1 MAAMLNIGRIGVGI
15 RHNRGFE
22 IDRPQGSGDVV
33 FLHFLTPI
41 RLLSTAGRKV
51 ERPGACI
58 LYTPPYPQ
66 WYTAVADSFN
76 HDWFHLSGKS
86 MLTVLKRYGLP
97 QNTVF
102 HPLRTDFIAGDLAE
116 IQREKW
122 RGDTQWAEAVALR
135 LHLFFLRLSRASRN
149 AEDGGRTAY
158 KAGLLEIFRA
168 LRVRLH
174 EDPVRPW
181 SVPAMAKE
189 MQLSVSR
196 FAVLYHEFFGVS
208 PAQELIKLRLDKA
221 CWLLL
226 STNMRVADIAY
237 ESGFNNIHYFSRLFR
252 RRLGCTPR
260 EYSRRRV

>member
-1 MAAMLNIGRIGVGI
+1 MATMLHIGRIGVGI
-15 RHNRGFE
+15 RHNRGFVV
-22 IDRPQGSGDVV
+22 DRPQGSGDVV

-41 RLLSTAGRKV
+41 RLLSAAGRRV
-51 ERPGACI
+51 EKPGACI
-58 LYTPPYPQ
+58 LYTPPHPQ
-66 WYTAVADSFN
+66 WYTAVADGFN
-76 HDWFHLSGKS
+76 HDWFHLSGKD

-97 QNTVF
+97 RNTVF
-102 HPLRTDFIAGDLAE
+102 HPPHTEFIAGDLSE

-122 RGDTQWAEAVALR
+122 RGDTHWVAAVALR
-135 LHLFFLRLSRASRN
+135 LHLFFLRLSRATQD

-174 EDPVRPW
+174 EDPSHPW
-181 SVPAMAKE
+181 NVPAMAKE

-221 CWLLL
+221 GWLLM

-237 ESGFNNIHYFSRLFR
+237 ESGFRNIHYFSRLFR

-260 EYSRRRV
+260 DYSRRHV

>member
-1 MAAMLNIGRIGVGI
+1 MTARLHLARIGVGI
-15 RHNRGFE
+15 SHNTGFLV
-22 IDRPQGSGDVV
+22 DRPQGSGDVV

-41 RLLSTAGRKV
+41 RLRSTAGQRIEK
-51 ERPGACI
+51 PGACI
-58 LYTPPYPQ
+58 LYTPPHPQ
-66 WYTAVADSFN
+66 WYTAVAASFT
-76 HDWFHLSGKS
+76 HDWFHLSGKD
-86 MLTVLKRYGLP
+86 MLTVLARYGLP

-102 HPLRTDFIAGDLAE
+102 HPPHADFIAGDLAE

-122 RGDTQWAEAVALR
+122 RGDAHWAAAVALR
-135 LHLFFLRLSRASRN
+135 LDLFFLRLSRASRD
-149 AEDGGRTAY
+149 AESVGRTVY

-189 MQLSVSR
+189 LQLSVSR
-196 FAVLYHEFFGVS
+196 FAVLYHEFFGAS

-221 CWLLL
+221 CWLLT
-226 STNMRVADIAY
+226 STNMRVTDIAY

-260 EYSRRRV
+260 DYSRRRM